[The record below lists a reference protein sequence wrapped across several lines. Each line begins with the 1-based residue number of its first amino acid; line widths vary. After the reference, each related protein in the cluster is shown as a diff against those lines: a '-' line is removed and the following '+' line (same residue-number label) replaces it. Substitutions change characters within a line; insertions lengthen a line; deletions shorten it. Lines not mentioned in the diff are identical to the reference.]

1 MAYDQE
7 VFKAKL
13 RRWKTYMENYHLPT
27 WDQLPTIELYMDQ
40 VVLLVSQYLDLIP
53 HSEEAPVVTPS
64 TINNYV
70 RLKAVPPPQK
80 KRYSRR
86 HLAYVIMICALKQSM
101 TLTEIQ
107 KLLPPDLSDGE
118 MQGVYD
124 RFVASVRTTSQIF
137 ITHIDAMATQEL
149 VPGNEY
155 GCTGLVLHSAV
166 SSMLYKLL
174 TVKLTNLDGAE
185 PQKD

>member
-1 MAYDQE
+1 MAYDQGI
-7 VFKAKL
+7 FKAKL
-13 RRWKTYMENYHLPT
+13 KRWKTYMENYRLPT
-27 WDQLPTIELYMDQ
+27 WDELPTIELYMDQ
-40 VVLLVSQYLDLIP
+40 VVLLVSQYLELIP

-70 RLKAVPPPQK
+70 RLKAMPPPLK

-118 MQGVYD
+118 TQGVYN
-124 RFVASVRTTSQIF
+124 RFADSVHATSRIF
-137 ITHIDAMATQEL
+137 ISHIDAIADQEL
-149 VPGNEY
+149 TPGNEY
-155 GCTGLVLHSAV
+155 GCAGLVLHSAV

-174 TVKLTNLDGAE
+174 TVKLTNLDNAE
-185 PQKD
+185 PPKE